1 MDDATLSSRGSDES
15 DSFEVSFRGDSA
27 FADVRV
33 FRSPLLDEFE
43 EAEEWC
49 EFEFCCVRGRERM
62 ERRGDVPAIVGAG
75 ESE

>member
-1 MDDATLSSRGSDES
+1 MDDAIRSSRGSDERYS
-15 DSFEVSFRGDSA
+15 LDVSFRGDSA

-49 EFEFCCVRGRERM
+49 EFELCFVSGRERM
-62 ERRGDVPAIVGAG
+62 ERRGDVPAIVRVADI
-75 ESE
+75 E